1 MNIKAMRII
10 DYWAGVPLCFLFS
23 IVNFFTR
30 LISFRGAKK
39 NIGTEKILFIKL
51 SELGAIILAYP
62 LLNKIKKELPSAEMF
77 FLTFSKNR
85 GIFKIL
91 GNVIR
96 DQNIFVIREDSIF
109 AFISD
114 TLGVIRRIRKE
125 KMDIVFDL
133 EFFSRF
139 TAILTYLSKSKKRAG
154 YYKYTFEGLYRG
166 SMLTHKFQYN
176 PFLHISKSYLS
187 LFQTV
192 KAGYKSTPEL
202 ESAIESLD
210 IGLPRFISETKTQD
224 KMRQRLDGCGV
235 KQGERLILVNPGEGL
250 LPLREWPIENFIALC
265 RRLSDD
271 TANRIIFVGTGEAS
285 KKSEILCSALKDK
298 KCIDFTGKT
307 TLDELLEL
315 FNIGN
320 TLIIND
326 CGLAH
331 LASLTP
337 IRKFVFFGPET
348 PDVFAPLGENNTI
361 IYSGFPCSPCFSAFN
376 NRDSMCADNKCLKAI
391 NTEDA
396 YNIIIKN
403 AYLHF

>member
-10 DYWAGVPLCFLFS
+10 DYWAGIPLCFLFS
-23 IVNFFTR
+23 IANFLAK
-30 LISFRGAKK
+30 LINASGGKK
-39 NIGTEKILFIKL
+39 KIKPEKILFIKL
-51 SELGAIILAYP
+51 SELGAIVLAYP
-62 LLNKIKKELPSAEMF
+62 LLNKIKKEFPSAEMF

-91 GNVIR
+91 GQMIP

-109 AFISD
+109 VFISD

-125 KMDIVFDL
+125 KIDIVFDL

-139 TAILTYLSKSKKRAG
+139 TAILTYLSKPRKRAG
-154 YYKYTFEGLYRG
+154 YYRYTFEGLYRG
-166 SMLTHKFQYN
+166 NMLTHKFQYN

-192 KAGYKSTPEL
+192 KTEYKSTPEL
-202 ESAIESLD
+202 EKKIEDSDVSL
-210 IGLPRFISETKTQD
+210 PKFVSETKAQD
-224 KMRQRLDGCGV
+224 EMRQRLVKSGV
-235 KQGERLILVNPGEGL
+235 GQGERLILINPGEGL

-265 RRLSDD
+265 QRLSDD
-271 TANRIIFVGTGEAS
+271 TANRIVFVGTKEAS
-285 KKSEILCSALKDK
+285 KKSEILCKAVKNK
-298 KCIDFTGKT
+298 KCIDFTGMT
-307 TLDELLEL
+307 TLDELMEL
-315 FNIGN
+315 FNIGDILV
-320 TLIIND
+320 TND

-331 LASLTP
+331 LAALTP

-348 PDVFAPLGENNTI
+348 PDVFAPLGDNNTI
-361 IYSGFPCSPCFSAFN
+361 IYSGFPCSPCLSAFN

-391 NTEDA
+391 NTADV

>member
-1 MNIKAMRII
+1 MNVKAMRII
-10 DYWAGVPLCFLFS
+10 DYWAGIPLCFLFS
-23 IVNFFTR
+23 IADFFAR
-30 LISFRGAKK
+30 LISLRGAKK
-39 NIGTEKILFIKL
+39 NIRTEKILFIKL
-51 SELGAIILAYP
+51 SELGAIVLAYP
-62 LLNKIKKELPSAEMF
+62 LLNKIKKELPSAETF

-85 GIFKIL
+85 DIFKIL
-91 GNVIR
+91 EHIIP
-96 DQNIFVIREDSIF
+96 DQNIFVIREDSIL

-125 KMDIVFDL
+125 KIDIVFDL

-187 LFQTV
+187 LFQAV
-192 KAGYKSTPEL
+192 KTEYKSTPEL
-202 ESAIESLD
+202 ERKIEDSD
-210 IGLPRFISETKTQD
+210 VVLPRFIPEPKAQGE
-224 KMRQRLDGCGV
+224 MRQRLVKSGV
-235 KQGERLILVNPGEGL
+235 EQGERLILVNPGEGL

-265 RRLSDD
+265 QRLSDD
-271 TANRIIFVGTGEAS
+271 TANRIVFVGTKEAS
-285 KKSEILCSALKDK
+285 KKSEVLCKAVKNK

-315 FNIGN
+315 FNMSDI
-320 TLIIND
+320 LISND

-348 PDVFAPLGENNTI
+348 PDVFAPLGANNTI
-361 IYSGFPCSPCFSAFN
+361 IYSGFPCSPCLSAFN

-391 NTEDA
+391 NTADV
-396 YNIIIKN
+396 YNLII
-403 AYLHF
+403 